1 MKKGQFTVF
10 IILGLVLFI
19 IVAFIILNLSLQE
32 DTPEI
37 EVLDFSSIEFYL
49 SSCYNELLAS
59 SITKLKSK
67 KIYEGEIT
75 LFNGEEIPLL
85 VLEDNN
91 KVILDLEERLK
102 EIVFEKKEMY
112 CDIEIE
118 TFELQGFEV
127 DLFQD
132 IIFEINLEGVYAEFL
147 DTKIFFQ
154 DIELE
159 KDFNFNTPSII
170 LTLHNF
176 LLDYSEEESALYD
189 GFNLGQLFILSA
201 LYDFTYEIFHVEDK
215 RVLIDLYEEDEL
227 ITTFGVI
234 YR

>member
-1 MKKGQFTVF
+1 M
-10 IILGLVLFI
+10 
-19 IVAFIILNLSLQE
+19 
-32 DTPEI
+32 
-37 EVLDFSSIEFYL
+37 
-49 SSCYNELLAS
+49 
-59 SITKLKSK
+59 
-67 KIYEGEIT
+67 
-75 LFNGEEIPLL
+75 
-85 VLEDNN
+85 
-91 KVILDLEERLK
+91 ILDLEERLK

-147 DTKIFFQ
+147 GTKIFFQ

-159 KDFNFNTPSII
+159 KDFNFNKASII

-201 LYDFTYEIFHVEDK
+201 LYDFTYDIFHVEDK